1 MKYDVALQMFSKVSE
16 TLEKNLPKWDEISAF
31 REIYD
36 EFMKNLVKLKKL
48 SEKQIKKPA
57 TLLNKKDKLL
67 NQLTEKVIP
76 VANILQVYSTDY
88 KEKKIKPVKI
98 IKEKLI
104 HTKDSVI
111 LKKCGYVL
119 AKSRKLFNKA
129 LKKGQKINNEGTQSN
144 ILGYGLT
151 ERMIHELEAS
161 YDQFKEESDYIG
173 SILSQEKK
181 IMGKMKT
188 LVRKNKKL
196 LSKKLDKLM
205 ILFESKDPEFHR
217 LYKQSREAAAS
228 PEVNKGSNPVG
239 RPRKTQS
246 NKTQQSKTQPN
257 KTQQSKT
264 QQRKTQQ
271 RKTQQRKTH
280 SRRRKTIQKIK
291 PVTPKSGE

>member
-16 TLEKNLPKWDEISAF
+16 TLEKNLSKWDEISAF

-36 EFMKNLVKLKKL
+36 EFMKNLVKLKRL

-98 IKEKLI
+98 IKEKLL
-104 HTKDSVI
+104 HSKDSVI

-119 AKSRKLFNKA
+119 ANSRKLFNKA
-129 LKKGQKINNEGTQSN
+129 LKKGQKINSEGTQSN

-151 ERMIHELEAS
+151 EGMIHELEAS
-161 YDQFKEESDYIG
+161 YDQFKEESDYVG

-188 LVRKNKKL
+188 LIRKNRKL

-217 LYKQSREAAAS
+217 LYKQSREEKSSVTEIDPNPIRQQGKVQQRRTTKKGTQLRRGRQKINPKKGVQQRAAQQNRTQ
-228 PEVNKGSNPVG
+228 NKRG
-239 RPRKTQS
+239 RPPKKAS
-246 NKTQQSKTQPN
+246 QPTST
-257 KTQQSKT
+257 KQT
-264 QQRKTQQ
+264 
-271 RKTQQRKTH
+271 
-280 SRRRKTIQKIK
+280 
-291 PVTPKSGE
+291 